1 MEFKEK
7 ISKLMAIDEMT
18 LKRMTN
24 AINLIH
30 SDDLYEEVQ
39 RKDNYYEIPIFEG
52 KIMIKREDDQLSYKF
67 IPGDTFQG
75 VVKDTLLNGISFE
88 ILNDGFMKSNDYYS
102 IIISYISNKI

>member
-75 VVKDTLLNGISFE
+75 VVKDTLLNGESLLTSELKNKLSE
-88 ILNDGFMKSNDYYS
+88 ILIKTYKD
-102 IIISYISNKI
+102 IL